1 MTSFILKGCMGFFSL
16 LKQGQ
21 KYADSWPLQPKLAAI
36 FPESRVIKATKFAQK
51 LMPFIAVFSIVWQ
64 QLYAKHHD
72 VAFSLAILTALFA
85 LCIPFQGLYWLGKRA
100 QTPLPPQSAV
110 KFKQI
115 SQQLILKQVV
125 LAQIDKP
132 TYQDLAELLQK
143 AERHL
148 GREFWDEL

>member
-1 MTSFILKGCMGFFSL
+1 MGFFSL
-16 LKQGQ
+16 LKKGQ
-21 KYADSWPLQPKLAAI
+21 KYADSWLSHPKLAAI
-36 FPESRVIKATKFAQK
+36 FPESRVIKATKFSQK

-64 QLYAKHHD
+64 QICAKHND

-100 QTPLPPQSAV
+100 QTPLPAQSAV
-110 KFKQI
+110 KFAQI
-115 SQQLILKQVV
+115 SQQLAQKQVA
-125 LAQIDKP
+125 LPPIEKP

-143 AERHL
+143 ADQHL